1 MKKNCFTMV
10 VFKETLVLCFI
21 LHDLIN
27 IYLVFG
33 LSGIHPYEIILLI
46 TKRGWNITILKRNL
60 QIWSVAKCK
69 YVKIL
74 R

>member
-21 LHDLIN
+21 LQDLIN

>member
-21 LHDLIN
+21 LQDLIN

-60 QIWSVAKCK
+60 
-69 YVKIL
+69 
-74 R
+74 

>member
-21 LHDLIN
+21 LQDLIN

-46 TKRGWNITILKRNL
+46 TKRRWNITILKRNL
-60 QIWSVAKCK
+60 QIWSVANANMSK
-69 YVKIL
+69 Y
-74 R
+74 